1 MATVNRSREVL
12 ELRRNYFSDG
22 VREIIKSALNT
33 FEKKCP
39 DIGDYQTSVVFY
51 WRCDRIS
58 MVAAEKILLGCDSL
72 PDGFG
77 IMVCTLKDSI
87 H

>member
-1 MATVNRSREVL
+1 MATVNQTQERL
-12 ELRRNYFSDG
+12 ELRRNYFSDD

-33 FEKKCP
+33 FEKKCT
-39 DIGDYQTSVVFY
+39 DVGDYQTSVVFY
-51 WRCDRIS
+51 WRSNRIS
-58 MVAAEKILLGCDSL
+58 MAAAEKILLGCDSL

-77 IMVCTLKDSI
+77 IAIKKTRASI